1 MTVKTWLGEDASL
14 ESQDLRPSAMV
25 RDPIDLMSDSVAIR
39 WSGRNAGRK
48 TERILHLYQNI
59 EEGRKQ
65 KAALCALATGKTV
78 TTTTCRTLGPSQVT
92 LCDIRIPAGDAEY
105 L

>member
-1 MTVKTWLGEDASL
+1 MGWSECWS
-14 ESQDLRPSAMV
+14 
-25 RDPIDLMSDSVAIR
+25 RD
-39 WSGRNAGRK
+39 GK
-48 TERILHLYQNI
+48 KILHLYQKI

-65 KAALCALATGKTV
+65 KATLCALAAGKTV

-92 LCDIRIPAGDAEY
+92 LCNTRIPAGDAEY